1 MWENIYTR
9 LQSAIQSNVDQVFEK
24 VPEMMKASSDAR
36 PEEVENIASELT
48 ALADNS
54 NELLDDNG
62 VNEFIDEVK
71 SKSESCSDYELK
83 KQFGLLSSNID
94 ESITNLTKL
103 VKANAQSIDQ
113 QAQAVGA
120 DSSGRIIKVESLISF
135 DLSADEWDTLQNVK
149 EMRNTFAQILEDSG
163 QTVVDNSSK
172 TDVTCGEG
180 KVIASKGQCETSKY
194 LVTPGLV
201 SLI

>member
-1 MWENIYTR
+1 MWENIHTR

-24 VPEMMKASSDAR
+24 VPEMMKASSDAQ
-36 PEEVENIASELT
+36 PDEVENIASELT

-62 VNEFIDEVK
+62 VNELIDEVK
-71 SKSESCSDYELK
+71 SKSESCSDYELR

-135 DLSADEWDTLQNVK
+135 DLPADEWENLQYLK
-149 EMRNTFAQILEDSG
+149 EMRNTFAQKLEDSG
-163 QTVVDNSSK
+163 QTVVDNSSI